1 MKKQRNFKSVVIT
14 SKNYN
19 SDGYYLIRVPV
30 TSLNTALQSENRL
43 TEDGMAVKEILMETE
58 NRKGKISVLYYIFMP
73 HYVELLIYAKHDRTV
88 KDKNALNLTV
98 CSFMEIFKRLTEKKA
113 GKKLWQ
119 EVYHCHRIKGGR
131 ELNRL
136 LSTLGK
142 GN

>member
-30 TSLNTALQSENRL
+30 RSLDIALQSESRL
-43 TEDGMAVKEILMETE
+43 TEDGMAVKEILKETE
-58 NRKGKISVLYYIFMP
+58 NRKGRISVLYYIFMP
-73 HYVELLIYAKHDRTV
+73 HYVELLIYAKHSRTV

-98 CSFMEIFKRLTEKKA
+98 CSFMETFKRLTEKKA
-113 GKKLWQ
+113 DKRLWQ
-119 EVYHCHRIKGGR
+119 EVYHSHKIKGR
-131 ELNRL
+131 YELNRL

-142 GN
+142 